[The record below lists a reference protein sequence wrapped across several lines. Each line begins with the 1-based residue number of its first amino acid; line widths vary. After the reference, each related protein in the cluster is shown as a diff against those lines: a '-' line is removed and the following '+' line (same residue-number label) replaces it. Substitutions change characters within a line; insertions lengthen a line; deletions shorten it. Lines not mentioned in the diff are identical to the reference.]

1 MSPID
6 KITQEALALPTDL
19 KVQLVEQLIES
30 LESNID
36 EQIQSAWI
44 AEAKQRRD
52 EIINGSVEVIP
63 GDEVLAQVRQIIESS
78 QSKRHNWFS
87 TNRT

>member
-30 LESNID
+30 LESNIN
-36 EQIQSAWI
+36 EQVQSAWI
-44 AEAKQRRD
+44 TEAKQRRD
-52 EIINGSVEVIP
+52 EIINDSVGVIP
-63 GDEVLAQVRQIIESS
+63 GDEALERVRQIIES
-78 QSKRHNWFS
+78 
-87 TNRT
+87 